1 MNLVHNER
9 VKLVATFANN
19 LAVGVTITGYISVL
33 IRWLGAGRGTL
44 PTKADIVVVAFAVPI
59 AISLLTFASWYLTK
73 LRE

>member
-1 MNLVHNER
+1 
-9 VKLVATFANN
+9 
-19 LAVGVTITGYISVL
+19 VTITGYISVL

>member
-19 LAVGVTITGYISVL
+19 LAVGVTITGSVL